1 MKSFKEHNDIEEA
14 LVTDNSA
21 TIDAI
26 LNDVKRV
33 LMKDLDKGDYK
44 RVNQL
49 AKIVNK
55 KVAPSSKHKGRSITK

>member
-21 TIDAI
+21 TIDQAI
-26 LNDVKRV
+26 LNDVKRL

-55 KVAPSSKHKGRSITK
+55 KSPHQVNIRVNQ